1 MIRLLRGTM
10 LAAFMVTIA
19 AGCAVPTSS
28 GGSASPSP
36 TTRGPEENGRRP
48 TASTRR
54 VDPAEAERLQRV
66 MVPLIR
72 AMNNP
77 IPLNKVK
84 VGIMDDAAINAANA
98 GGGQFFVTT
107 GLLQKANDEQ
117 LTGVLA
123 HEVAHDDLRHVAKA
137 QTLGAGLNIGM
148 IILDQIIPGSGA
160 LTPIAGELV
169 ARGYSRRE
177 EYAADAH
184 GVELLT
190 RAGYSPDIMER
201 TLSWLMQTSGGG
213 SKGGF
218 FSTHPGTG
226 ERIEALRKIR

>member
-1 MIRLLRGTM
+1 MTALARTTM
-10 LAAFMVTIA
+10 LAFLMALTV

-28 GGSASPSP
+28 GGGSASPSP
-36 TTRGPEENGRRP
+36 TTRSPEEGRRP
-48 TASTRR
+48 TASTRK
-54 VDPAEAERLQRV
+54 VDPAEAERLQRI
-66 MVPLIR
+66 MVPLVR

-77 IPLNKVK
+77 LPLNKVK
-84 VGIMDDAAINAANA
+84 VGIMDDPAINAANA
-98 GGGQFFVTT
+98 GGGQFLVTT

-123 HEVAHDDLRHVAKA
+123 HEIAHDDLRHVAKA

-169 ARGYSRRE
+169 VRGYSRRE

-184 GVELLT
+184 GVEILK
-190 RAGYSPDIMER
+190 RAGQSPDIMER
-201 TLSWLMQTSGGG
+201 TLAWLMKESGGS

-226 ERIEALRKIR
+226 ERIEALRKLR

>member
-1 MIRLLRGTM
+1 MIRFVRTTM
-10 LAAFMVTIA
+10 LAFLMALTA
-19 AGCAVPTSS
+19 AGCAVPSSS

-36 TTRGPEENGRRP
+36 TTRAPEEGRRP
-48 TASTRR
+48 TASTRK

-77 IPLNKVK
+77 LPLNKVK
-84 VGIMDDAAINAANA
+84 VGIMDDPAINAANA

-123 HEVAHDDLRHVAKA
+123 HEVAHEDLKHVAKA

-169 ARGYSRRE
+169 ARGYSRKE
-177 EYAADAH
+177 EYQADAH
-184 GVELLT
+184 GVEILK
-190 RAGYSPDIMER
+190 RAGQSPDIMER
-201 TLSWLMQTSGGG
+201 TLTWLMQSSGGG

-226 ERIEALRKIR
+226 ERIEALRKLR